1 MKSKTYISL
10 TNEERIVLARASEI
24 LDELEE
30 HLTSNEGME
39 AFRYEAS
46 RNLVEVLCYL
56 EDMGNDFRIPQH
68 WVDEVEE
75 KVADLYEPDVEEMM
89 ADCFEFIFE
98 R

>member
-30 HLTSNEGME
+30 HLIGKVTIDAQREE
-39 AFRYEAS
+39 AQRG
-46 RNLVEVLCYL
+46 LIEVMSFL
-56 EDMGNDFRIPQH
+56 EDLGNDFRIPTF
-68 WVDEVEE
+68 WREWVEE
-75 KVADLYEPDVEEMM
+75 KIEQDYEPDVEEMM